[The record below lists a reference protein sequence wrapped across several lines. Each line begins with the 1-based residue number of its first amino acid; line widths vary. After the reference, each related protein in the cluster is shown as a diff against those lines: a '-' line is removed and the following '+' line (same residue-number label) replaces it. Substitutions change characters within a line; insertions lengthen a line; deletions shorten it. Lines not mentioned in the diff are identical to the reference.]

1 MFPSREEH
9 SIDCNENQSKYI
21 FITYQPWCHG
31 IHEVVKGMTGV

>member
-31 IHEVVKGMTGV
+31 IHEVVKAMTGV